1 MCFGLGDGFP
11 VTPTVGVGG
20 IGVRGEGMTRELG
33 GAPVCWLLLEG
44 VVLEEVV
51 VMKRVEVSPH
61 VLVCFHTF
69 TLKRRIPF
77 IFSIPVPCYY
87 FWGELHV
94 QTITEEAGV

>member
-1 MCFGLGDGFP
+1 M
-11 VTPTVGVGG
+11 TPTVGVGG

-69 TLKRRIPF
+69 TLKRRIPL
-77 IFSIPVPCYY
+77 IFFYSSSLLL
-87 FWGELHV
+87 FLG
-94 QTITEEAGV
+94 